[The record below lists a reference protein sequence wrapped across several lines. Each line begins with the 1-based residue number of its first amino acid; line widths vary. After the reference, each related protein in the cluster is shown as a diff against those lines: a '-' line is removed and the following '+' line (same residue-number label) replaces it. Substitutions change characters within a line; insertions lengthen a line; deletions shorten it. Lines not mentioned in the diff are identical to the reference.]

1 MLDNL
6 KNYDIILASKSPRRK
21 ELLEMLDVPFK
32 IHTKDGIDETYPA
45 DLPAEKVAEYLSR
58 LKGRAYSEDIKDN
71 ELIITADTVVILD
84 GKIYGKPKNEE
95 DAIDML
101 MQLQGKTHTVAT
113 GVTIATK
120 DILKSFS
127 TYTGV
132 TFAEISREEAKYY
145 VEKYKPLDKAGA
157 YGIQEWIGCAAI
169 AGINGSYYN
178 VMGLPV
184 HQLYMELK
192 SLPPAPSHKEGE

>member
-21 ELLEMLDVPFK
+21 ELLEMLDVPFE

-45 DLPAEKVAEYLSR
+45 GLPAEEVAEYLSR

-95 DAIDML
+95 DAIEML

-132 TFAEISREEAKYY
+132 TFAEISREEAQYY

-157 YGIQEWIGCAAI
+157 YGIQEWIGCAAV

-184 HQLYMELK
+184 HQLYKELK
-192 SLPPAPSHKEGE
+192 GLPPAT